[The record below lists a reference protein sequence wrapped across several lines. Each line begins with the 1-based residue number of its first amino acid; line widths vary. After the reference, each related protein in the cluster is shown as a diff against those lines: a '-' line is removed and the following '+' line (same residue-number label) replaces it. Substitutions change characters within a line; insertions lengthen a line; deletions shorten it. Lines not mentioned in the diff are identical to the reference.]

1 MKKLAAIAV
10 VPLFAGFLFAQ
21 TTETT
26 TTTTTYNGTL
36 LDAGCVTTHT
46 QTTERRGDE
55 TSSTKT
61 ETNRYEKECPVTTTT
76 TTFSLLTPEGKVV
89 RFDEAGN
96 AQVVEM
102 VKNNKQWTTYV
113 TERKPIKV
121 KVHGKSKGDVIV
133 VEKVEQ

>member
-21 TTETT
+21 TQETT

-55 TSSTKT
+55 NSSVKT
-61 ETNRYEKECPVTTTT
+61 ETNKYATECPVTTTT

-96 AQVVEM
+96 TQFVEM
-102 VKNNKQWTTYV
+102 VKKNKHWTTV
-113 TERKPIKV
+113 VSERKPLTV
-121 KVHGKSKGDVIV
+121 RVLGKSKGDVVV
-133 VEKVEQ
+133 VEKIEQ